1 MAQLIKHF
9 LPKVIPR
16 QQSWQLFL
24 LQEWNT
30 IVGDLNMQVRLE
42 KINADTL
49 LLGVSNAS
57 WMQELYCLS
66 DVLITKINEKLEYP
80 HVKKLRFKCSA
91 PKKNIIKK
99 SEIPYKYV
107 KEFALTALQKKALEK
122 ISDEQL
128 KTALKNFL
136 IRCQMQ

>member
-1 MAQLIKHF
+1 MAQHIKNF
-9 LPKVIPR
+9 LATALPQ

-24 LQEWNT
+24 LQEWNN
-30 IVGDLNMQVRLE
+30 IVGDLKIQVRLE
-42 KINADTL
+42 KIQANTL

-91 PKKNIIKK
+91 PKKKVIKR
-99 SEIPYKYV
+99 SEIFKRKCKSLYLLLYK
-107 KEFALTALQKKALEK
+107 KRR
-122 ISDEQL
+122 L
-128 KTALKNFL
+128 KTLLMSNLK
-136 IRCQMQ
+136 